1 MAEKATQ
8 IKITDMTGTKKTVI
22 QNIQIKRIEADKDE
36 SKKTKPWTKKSFVE
50 YWNLNESNAKLLN
63 NTTE

>member
-22 QNIQIKRIEADKDE
+22 QNIQIKRIEAGKDIE
-36 SKKTKPWTKKSFVE
+36 MINTPVKTRKTMK
-50 YWNLNESNAKLLN
+50 
-63 NTTE
+63 